1 MRKDKVK
8 RKRAQAGIY
17 TMKAIMYPHIK
28 CSTLALVL
36 NLQNDMNNKKNMLE
50 LLEWPI
56 LILPYNSICLISRN
70 QYLQLFT
77 FLITKF

>member
-36 NLQNDMNNKKNMLE
+36 NLQNDMNNKKNV
-50 LLEWPI
+50 
-56 LILPYNSICLISRN
+56 R
-70 QYLQLFT
+70 T
-77 FLITKF
+77 F